1 VFLCKKND
9 MNTLNFLQQF
19 PDETACKEHYRD
31 YRFRQGVICKKCR
44 GTNHYWLASRWQ
56 FECKDCHF
64 RTTLRSG
71 TAMENSNL
79 PFQVWYL
86 AILFMTGTKKGIS
99 ACEMQRQIGYKRYTT
114 VWSLM
119 HRVRALMGKRDDLYS
134 LTGMVEFDEGF
145 FKIAVSHNRR
155 KKLKH
160 GKGSQQMRDVGI
172 MAESIPLEDPET
184 GEETR
189 HCRFFKMAV
198 LDSHKA
204 DSVNLFIEKNVTPD
218 SVLFTDQSNS
228 YQDIHRYVDLH
239 VTEKSSIETTTKTLR
254 WVHIAI
260 SNAKRTFLG
269 VYHQISS
276 NYLQNYL
283 NEFNYKLNRR
293 FSRDLF
299 ERVIIAAVFPYWYN
313 CG

>member
-1 VFLCKKND
+1 
-9 MNTLNFLQQF
+9 MNTLNFFQRF
-19 PDETACKEHYRD
+19 PDEMACREHYRD
-31 YRFRQGVICKKCR
+31 YRIKQGVICKKCG
-44 GTNHYWLASRWQ
+44 GTDHFWLASKWQ
-56 FECKDCHF
+56 FECRACHF

-71 TAMENSNL
+71 TIMENSNL

-86 AILFMTGTKKGIS
+86 AILFMTATKKGIS
-99 ACEMQRQIGYKRYTT
+99 ACEMQRQLEYKRYTT

-119 HRVRALMGKRDDLYS
+119 HRIRSLMGKRDDLYS

-145 FKIAVSHNRR
+145 FKIAVSPARR

-160 GKGSQQMRDVGI
+160 GKGSQQMQDVGVL
-172 MAESIPLEDPET
+172 AESVPLEDPET
-184 GEETR
+184 GEETK

-198 LDSHKA
+198 LDSQKA
-204 DSVNLFIEKNVTPD
+204 ESVNLFIKQNVTSD
-218 SVLFTDQSNS
+218 SVLFSDQCKT

-239 VTEKSSIETTTKTLR
+239 VTEKSSKETTIKALK

-260 SNAKRTFLG
+260 GNAKRTFLG
-269 VYHQISS
+269 IYHQISS
-276 NYLQNYL
+276 DYLQNYL

-313 CG
+313 CV